1 MDEKEF
7 ALRLS
12 NLKDKKGVSS
22 REMSLSIGQNQGYI
36 NHIENGGALP
46 SIPVFF
52 YICDYLGITPSEFFD
67 TENKNPTRLK
77 AINDNLRKLNDE
89 QLEVIEKLTEYLSK
103 K

>member
-12 NLKDKKGVSS
+12 NLKDKKGVSA
-22 REMSLSIGQNQGYI
+22 REMSLSIAQNQGYI

-52 YICDYLGITPSEFFD
+52 CICEYLGITPAEFFD
-67 TENKNPTRLK
+67 TENKNPEKLK
-77 AINDNLRKLNDE
+77 AITENLKKLNDS
-89 QLEVIEKLTEYLSK
+89 QLEIIEKLTNELVK